1 MYLKPFGESN
11 AKISTYEDAPNNPRY
26 GLPLLYDVGVLDMAS
41 KASSVVKVH
50 YSRMLHILDD
60 TLESEVVGIPRL
72 EAVFNRLMDLEKLVG
87 GDAEMFWRGA
97 RPGYQGKVEQD
108 YQMTDDA
115 KTDLKEQ
122 VDEYENNLRRI
133 IVNEG
138 VDLQALEQ
146 QVSDPHNHVDVQLQM
161 ISAVTGIPKRIL
173 TGSERGE
180 LSSGQDANEWKTF
193 VQARREDHAEPD
205 IIRPLI
211 DRLIELGILPEPKE
225 TYKLKWLDLFSISE
239 KERVEIGK
247 GRATALREYMS
258 NPMAEVIMPPKSFL
272 DLCLGLSTDQIE
284 LIGKQRDEG
293 LSDEE
298 KELMEDIREIV
309 TPTPEKEEI
318 TEKKETKDE

>member
-1 MYLKPFGESN
+1 
-11 AKISTYEDAPNNPRY
+11 
-26 GLPLLYDVGVLDMAS
+26 
-41 KASSVVKVH
+41 
-50 YSRMLHILDD
+50 
-60 TLESEVVGIPRL
+60 
-72 EAVFNRLMDLEKLVG
+72 
-87 GDAEMFWRGA
+87 
-97 RPGYQGKVEQD
+97 
-108 YQMTDDA
+108 MTDDA

-122 VDEYENNLRRI
+122 VDEWENNLRRI

-211 DRLIELGILPEPKE
+211 DRLIELGILPTPKV
-225 TYKLKWLDLFSISE
+225 TYKLKWLDLFSVSE

-247 GRATALREYMS
+247 GRANALREYTS
-258 NPMAEVIMPPKSFL
+258 NPMAEAIIPPKAFMKEFL
-272 DLCLGLSTDQIE
+272 GFSADQIE
-284 LIGKQRDEG
+284 QINKIRDEG

-298 KELMEDIREIV
+298 KELMEEIRELV
-309 TPTPEKEEI
+309 NPTPVKEEPV
-318 TEKKETKDE
+318 KKETDND